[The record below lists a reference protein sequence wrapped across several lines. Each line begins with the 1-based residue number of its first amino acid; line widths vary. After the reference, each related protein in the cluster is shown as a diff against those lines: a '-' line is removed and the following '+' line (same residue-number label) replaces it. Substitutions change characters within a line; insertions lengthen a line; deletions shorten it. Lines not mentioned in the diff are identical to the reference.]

1 MILLGR
7 IFMEIFA
14 QNKEEKRKNQTERKK
29 KKINDDGRKRRDWSV
44 GQRVEAE

>member
-7 IFMEIFA
+7 IFMERFA
-14 QNKEEKRKNQTERKK
+14 QNVEEKENQTE
-29 KKINDDGRKRRDWSV
+29 KKINDDGRKKTNWSV